1 MSCID
6 CHPGEE
12 HHFGTSATDAWNRE
26 GLNPDERTRQCVD
39 CHTEKPHEG
48 VEGWFLNRFHI
59 DKVACQT
66 CHIPYIAD
74 GDYPTEYYR
83 DWSTATFHPDK
94 KRWKFAM
101 PNPETGDTSE
111 W

>member
-1 MSCID
+1 M
-6 CHPGEE
+6 
-12 HHFGTSATDAWNRE
+12 
-26 GLNPDERTRQCVD
+26 NPDERTRQCVD